1 MGIIAADAANC
12 YDMVNHIILAML
24 LRAVGLP
31 MGPIVAMLLAIKT
44 MRYYLRTGFGKSKK
58 YMGPEDSPRH
68 QHGLNQGS
76 RAAPPCWTLVSSLL
90 CEIQRAQGHVA
101 TVETPIT
108 RLVST
113 IIGFLYVDDTD
124 LYILNHDI
132 TTSGDL
138 LAAAQS
144 ATDDWCDGLF
154 DTGGGAKA
162 EKSFAHLFT
171 IVWDEDGDWHYNSLL
186 KEDGFELTV
195 PSRDGGRDPIDLFP
209 ASHGKTGIPLIT

>member
-1 MGIIAADAANC
+1 M
-12 YDMVNHIILAML
+12 
-24 LRAVGLP
+24 
-31 MGPIVAMLLAIKT
+31 
-44 MRYYLRTGFGKSKK
+44 
-58 YMGPEDSPRH
+58 
-68 QHGLNQGS
+68 
-76 RAAPPCWTLVSSLL
+76 
-90 CEIQRAQGHVA
+90 
-101 TVETPIT
+101 
-108 RLVST
+108 VST